1 MLSARELAA
10 GGGRMSAPS
19 LHDIA
24 SVMGGEVRGN
34 RACFPT
40 PGHSKSD
47 RGSWASI
54 EPAAPDGV
62 LVHCSNGG
70 DPLAI
75 KDELRAAGL
84 LAPLAE
90 RGTPIPWNPPKRDPA
105 PAPEHALKLRADQ
118 RIVATFEFYGTDGD
132 LLYRKHRIEPGD
144 KGHSKTFR
152 FDRPNGSG
160 GWLFG
165 QGDDRVPNRL
175 ADLIAAPRD
184 LPIFMAEGEAKADRL
199 AEWGFLATSHKDWKS
214 FEFSGY
220 VKGRTVFI
228 LPDNDAAGETQAQTA
243 FEAIEKSEGT
253 PRLIHLPGLPDGGD
267 VLDWSG
273 TAGDLWKLTEQAKI
287 EQAEPFPTLDLI
299 ALSKYPARPKKFIID
314 RLAPE
319 GEVTL
324 FTGPGSSGKSL
335 LSQQLATAAAIGKST
350 LGFEIEAT
358 PSIYITCEDDADQLH
373 WRQEHLCAA
382 LGTDMAAIAGRLHLA
397 SARGELGSELAT
409 FAADGTM
416 KPTKAYERLVAT
428 LSATGARLAFL
439 DNVAHL
445 FAGNENDR
453 GEVTRFVGLLNRLAG
468 ETGAGII
475 LLGHPNKSGDTY
487 SGSTAWLNA
496 VRSQFTVEHDE
507 LSDARTLKIGKAN
520 YARKG
525 DQVRF
530 FWQNWSFVSEDEL
543 PPDRAREFME
553 SQQAAGDNEIFLTC
567 LREMVRQ
574 KRAVSEKS
582 SKTYAPLVFAK
593 MPEAKGLGKIRLEKA
608 MDRLFRIDRIERAEL
623 WKGPDRK
630 AVFGLRETAE
640 NGAGNVAGDTC
651 GQC

>member
-1 MLSARELAA
+1 MN
-10 GGGRMSAPS
+10 APS
-19 LHDIA
+19 LRDIA
-24 SVMGGEVRGN
+24 NVMGGEVRGS
-34 RACFPT
+34 RALFPT
-40 PGHSKSD
+40 PGHSKND

-54 EPAAPDGV
+54 EPGAPDGV
-62 LVHCSNGG
+62 LIHCSNGG

-75 KDELRAAGL
+75 KDILRDAGIL
-84 LAPLAE
+84 PPLGA
-90 RGTPIPWNPPKRDPA
+90 RNDNIPWSPPKRESEPTV
-105 PAPEHALKLRADQ
+105 EHALRLRPDQ
-118 RIVATFEFYGTDGD
+118 HIVATFEFFGADGD
-132 LLYRKHRIEPGD
+132 LLYRKHRIEPGEE
-144 KGHSKTFR
+144 GRSKTFR

-160 GWLFG
+160 GWTSG
-165 QGDDRVPNRL
+165 QGDQRVPYRL
-175 ADLIAAPRD
+175 ADILTAPSD
-184 LPIFMAEGEAKADRL
+184 LPIFTAEGEAKADRL

-228 LPDNDAAGETQAQTA
+228 LPDNDEAGERQAQNA
-243 FEAIEKSEGT
+243 FEAVERAEGS
-253 PRLIHLPGLPDGGD
+253 PRLIRLPGLPDGGD
-267 VLDWSG
+267 ILDWTGS
-273 TAGDLWKLTEQAKI
+273 AEELRKLSERATIA
-287 EQAEPFPTLDLI
+287 QAEPFPTLDLV
-299 ALSKYPARPKKFIID
+299 ALSKHSARPKRFIIE

-335 LSQQLATAAAIGKST
+335 LSQQLATAAALGKST

-373 WRQEHLCAA
+373 WRQQHLCAA
-382 LGTDMAAIAGRLHLA
+382 LGTDMATLAGRLYLA

-409 FAADGTM
+409 FAPDGTM
-416 KPTKAYERLVAT
+416 KPSKAYERLVAT

-468 ETGAGII
+468 ETGAAII
-475 LLGHPNKSGDTY
+475 LLGHPNKSGDSY

-496 VRSQFTVEHDE
+496 VRSQFTVSHDE
-507 LSDARTLKIGKAN
+507 ETDARTLTIGKAN

-530 FWQNWSFVSEDEL
+530 FWQDWAFIGEDEL

-553 SQQAAGDNEIFLTC
+553 SQRAAADNELFREC
-567 LREMVRQ
+567 LRERTRQ
-574 KRAVSEKS
+574 KRAVSEKPS
-582 SKTYAPLVFAK
+582 STYAPKVFAK
-593 MPEAKGLGKIRLEKA
+593 MPDSKGIGQPRLEKA
-608 MDRLFRIDRIERAEL
+608 MERLFRIGEIERGEL
-623 WKGPDRK
+623 PWRTSDRK
-630 AVFGLRETAE
+630 AAVGLREC
-640 NGAGNVAGDTC
+640 AGDRAGDTC
-651 GQC
+651 G